1 MKLHGHFGKVILT
14 ATLAAVVVLGGSV
27 QAWGR
32 AYKVIHN
39 FQGTSDGWGPMGV
52 PAAAKSGDLYGVTL
66 GGGKYDL
73 GTVFKLAAP
82 RNRGGAWT
90 KTVLYNFT
98 HQDPGYPTS
107 LIIGKDGT
115 LYGAGNGPNTRGF
128 IFRMTPPAPGKRSW
142 HYEVLYQ
149 LATASEGSNIY
160 NLTLDAA
167 GNLYDS
173 AELGGDMNCSCG
185 TVFELKRPAQKGGQ
199 WLFSV
204 LYTFM
209 GGADGYEPFAGVTF
223 YQNGDLYGTTV
234 GGGTFGAG
242 TVYRLT
248 PLATKGQPWT
258 EAVLYSFDPGA
269 NLGSGPASRVT
280 FDESGNLYGTAG
292 FGGDLNCQAGSG
304 CGVVFE
310 LSPQGGALIYTNLY
324 SFQGGNDGILPEGC
338 LVLDSKGS
346 LYSTTRTG
354 GGGTGYSGIAFRLS
368 PPAEKGNAWT
378 ETVLHR
384 FLVPEGAGDN
394 AGLVWGKWNELY
406 GVTYLGGTGC
416 PTQGCGTVFE
426 LQP

>member
-1 MKLHGHFGKVILT
+1 MKLSKHSGQVILML
-14 ATLAAVVVLGGSV
+14 ATLIAIGLLGGTAS
-27 QAWGR
+27 AETYR
-32 AYKVIHN
+32 VIHN

-52 PAAAKSGDLYGVTL
+52 PAVAKNGDLYGVTL
-66 GGGKYDL
+66 GGGKYDV

-115 LYGAGNGPNTRGF
+115 LYGAGNGTNTRGF
-128 IFRMTPPAPGKRSW
+128 IFRMTPPAPGKHSW

-149 LATASEGSNIY
+149 LATENEGSNIY
-160 NLTLDAA
+160 NLTLDVA

-199 WLFSV
+199 WIFSV
-204 LYTFM
+204 LYAFT
-209 GGADGYEPFAGVTF
+209 GPDGAEPFTGVTF
-223 YQNGDLYGTTV
+223 DQNGDLYGTTH
-234 GGGTFGAG
+234 GGGTFGYG

-248 PLATKGQPWT
+248 PPVKKDQPWT
-258 EAVLYSFDPGA
+258 EAVLYIFDPGA
-269 NLGSGPASRVT
+269 NMGSGPVGPVT
-280 FDESGNLYGTAG
+280 FDGSGNMYGTTG
-292 FGGDLNCQAGSG
+292 FGGDLNCQAGAG
-304 CGVVFE
+304 CGVVYE
-310 LSPQGGALIYTNLY
+310 LSPQGGTWTYTNLY
-324 SFQGGNDGILPEGC
+324 SFQGGNDGILPEGY
-338 LVLDSKGS
+338 LVFDNGGS

-368 PPAEKGNAWT
+368 SPAKKGEPWT

-384 FLVPEGAGDN
+384 FLAPGGAGAN
-394 AGLVWGKWNELY
+394 GGLVWGKWNELY
-406 GVTYLGGTGC
+406 GVTYLGGSGC
-416 PTQGCGTVFE
+416 PTEGCGTVFA